1 MQEMIFRAPQEY
13 PAIERLCYNAND
25 IRMITEL
32 YSGKNSEL
40 TAVLQYRYQNIL
52 LSGCSPE
59 VASALGKI
67 SLVEMHH
74 LDLLGRAIFMLGGNP
89 QLIRPAQKQYW
100 HAGLINYTTDP
111 CSMLLADMRDELD
124 AADRYRSTALSCS
137 NRPLKPLL
145 ERIALD
151 ETLHAECLQRLIRM
165 AGCCA

>member
-1 MQEMIFRAPQEY
+1 M
-13 PAIERLCYNAND
+13 
-25 IRMITEL
+25 
-32 YSGKNSEL
+32 
-40 TAVLQYRYQNIL
+40 
-52 LSGCSPE
+52 
-59 VASALGKI
+59 GKI

-74 LDLLGRAIFMLGGNP
+74 LDLLGRAIFMMGGNP

-151 ETLHAECLQRLIRM
+151 ETLHAECLQRLIRFEW
-165 AGCCA
+165 AAFLGEYSFYFTANYRQRS